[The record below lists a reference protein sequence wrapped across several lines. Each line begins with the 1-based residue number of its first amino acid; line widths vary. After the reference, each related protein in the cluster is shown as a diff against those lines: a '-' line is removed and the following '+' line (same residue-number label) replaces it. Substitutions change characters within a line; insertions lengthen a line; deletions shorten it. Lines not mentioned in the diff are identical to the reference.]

1 MNVDTLVDGLLE
13 TQGLK
18 DLLRAGWVRVGV
30 PSPEDVAAHSWG
42 VALLVVALL
51 PAGMDR
57 GLALSYAVLHD
68 LPEVR
73 AGDITPADGVSTQHK
88 AHREHAA
95 MAALG
100 ASLPPHLQALW
111 LDYEAQQTAEARF
124 VRQLDRVDMA
134 LRALRLHAGGQAGMK
149 EFVESARTFVT
160 HEELT
165 PIMAAVVKRLQ

>member
-1 MNVDTLVDGLLE
+1 M
-13 TQGLK
+13 
-18 DLLRAGWVRVGV
+18 
-30 PSPEDVAAHSWG
+30 PEQ
-42 VALLVVALL
+42 L
-51 PAGMDR
+51 
-57 GLALSYAVLHD
+57 
-68 LPEVR
+68 
-73 AGDITPADGVSTQHK
+73 
-88 AHREHAA
+88 
-95 MAALG
+95 AALG